1 MHCSHSSGLEGQ
13 RNGGG
18 VIPPSLLY
26 LAGFWLHPHREM
38 LGQQV
43 LTGSLLH
50 MPTLLN
56 SSRIPIRT
64 VPHTE
69 PVSFTPLRW
78 TLGLD
83 WKVIGRDGKSQWPF
97 LLRKSTFLN
106 LVLYEQSYG
115 RFGFVFVPE
124 ERIPALETLYVGP
137 VSCGKEHSLAGC
149 HKGRVFAWDL
159 VLKDSWELEN
169 LRKYILCLSTYFN
182 SFIYSFSIFEF
193 HVTGTMQEHHA
204 RVRRWL

>member
-1 MHCSHSSGLEGQ
+1 MYCSHSSGLESQ

-18 VIPPSLLY
+18 VIPSSLLY
-26 LAGFWLHPHREM
+26 LSGFWLHPHREM

-50 MPTLLN
+50 VPTLLN

-69 PVSFTPLRW
+69 PISFTPLRW
-78 TLGLD
+78 ALGLD

-97 LLRKSTFLN
+97 LLKKSTFLN

-115 RFGFVFVPE
+115 RFGFVFVPK
-124 ERIPALETLYVGP
+124 ERIPALGTLHVVRWTVERSIP
-137 VSCGKEHSLAGC
+137 RLAVTKEGSSRG
-149 HKGRVFAWDL
+149 DL

-169 LRKYILCLSTYFN
+169 LRK
-182 SFIYSFSIFEF
+182 
-193 HVTGTMQEHHA
+193 
-204 RVRRWL
+204 